1 MKSRIKDT
9 LLLVGS
15 AESDRSALHDIFEA
29 TFNLL
34 EAENAAQGILLLQQN
49 HSCIAAVLTDIP
61 LSEEGGLRALVEACK
76 PGTEEEIPVI
86 CLVTP
91 VGNGQRE
98 ESAFLLGASDVVHK
112 PYTLL
117 SICRR
122 VQVLIDLYAHRWHL
136 EKLVE
141 EQSKT
146 ILNANQTMLDAL
158 SAIIEH
164 RSTESGN
171 HVLRIR
177 RFTRILLEEV
187 ARCYPEYNLK
197 ENIIEMISS
206 ASALHDIGK
215 ISIPDAILNKP
226 GKLTSE
232 EFEIM
237 KTHTTLGS
245 EIVTN
250 LENLGDI
257 MFLRYAYNISRYHHE
272 RWDGNGYPEGLA
284 GDQIPICA
292 QVVGLVDAFDALTT
306 PRVYKN
312 AIPYEDAISM
322 ILNGECGIF
331 SPKVLECF
339 KRARIELVEL
349 ACHYADGYSPKS
361 DSIRVPLPDP
371 LHNPVPLNALQ
382 LSHLKYQTLLHH
394 QNDTVIELDIDSKVY
409 HVVYNPNPDFVSLFA
424 NADFDDISHRL
435 MEEGVHPEDALTMAE
450 MRSQI
455 AQKLFINNQ
464 RKCSFRCRMYSPPH
478 GRFFPYE
485 ITILRVNTDN
495 PTQRIVLA
503 VFHNLDGDIATP
515 PAVVTDVMTSPAM
528 FDLISSIVCCSNDA
542 RQTMI
547 GGHNMLLPLTGHT
560 PTQLEELYGNSLRNM
575 IVPEDRALLDQ
586 LLSQLQYDSA
596 TKTMQLRV
604 SHASGKPVWV
614 QIKSRGYTNNDG
626 SEYIYHA
633 LTDIHVSKTAQLEM
647 ETEQQRNNKIVEMS
661 QGIIFDWDMQE
672 DILHCSPKFEKRFG
686 YSLDGIRMTEDL
698 TVAGHFHPDDLPDIR
713 QTAKRILAG
722 DATEGVDARIF
733 ASDGR
738 YYWSRI
744 RMAATF
750 DAAGTPTHIL
760 GIIYDINDLKYAAI
774 SMKKK
779 AELDGLTKL
788 MNKASAQNAIQEYL
802 AERSG
807 KALAAMLVMDL
818 DNFKLVND
826 RFGHLYGDAVLSQ
839 IGSTLRSLFRT
850 HDIIGRI
857 GGDEFMILMKDVP
870 NQELV
875 EERCQL
881 LVDTFREQLHRLM
894 PNVPV
899 SVSVGAAMVPAHG
912 TGYAELFR
920 HADEALYTAKRLGK
934 CQSHLYNPE
943 DALHNLPGDTF
954 EITRIDSE
962 ESSAMSEEFMVRF
975 VFRKLYESRD
985 IDATINELLAYIG
998 AQFNVSRVYIFEN
1011 NDDNTECSNT
1021 FEWCNEGIEPQ
1032 IEYLQNLSYLTELQG
1047 WPDVYGESGVLYC
1060 ADISELAPHIRA
1072 IVEPQGIKSML
1083 HCAIMDRGVFR
1094 GYIGF
1099 DECTANYLWTKGQ
1112 ISMLEFMAEVMAVFL
1127 IKHRA
1132 DHRFSSAP
1140 AQRPAVNLRP
1150 GDEA

>member
-1 MKSRIKDT
+1 MKFRIKDT

-15 AESDRSALHDIFEA
+15 AESDRPAIHDIFES

-49 HSCIAAVLTDIP
+49 IGCIAAVLTDIP
-61 LSEEGGLRALVEACK
+61 LTEEGGLRALVEACK

-98 ESAFLLGASDVVHK
+98 EAAFLLGATDVVHK

-146 ILNANQTMLDAL
+146 ILNANQTVLDAL

-177 RFTRILLEEV
+177 RFTQILLQEV

-215 ISIPDAILNKP
+215 ISIPDSILNKP
-226 GKLTSE
+226 GKLTYE
-232 EFEIM
+232 EFEVM

-272 RWDGNGYPEGLA
+272 RWDGKGYPEGLS

-306 PRVYKN
+306 PRVYKD
-312 AIPYEDAISM
+312 AILYEEAISM
-322 ILNGECGIF
+322 ILNGECGMF

-339 KRARIELVEL
+339 KRARVELVAL
-349 ACHYADGYSPKS
+349 AQRYADGYSPKS

-382 LSHLKYQTLLHH
+382 LSHLKYQSLLHH

-409 HVVYNPNPDFVSLFA
+409 HVVYNPNPDFVSLFT
-424 NADFDDISHRL
+424 NADFDEISERL
-435 MEEGVHPEDALTMAE
+435 MEDGVHPEDALTMAD
-450 MRSQI
+450 MRRQLSE
-455 AQKLFINNQ
+455 KLFAQNQ

-478 GRFFPYE
+478 DRYFPYE
-485 ITILRVNTDN
+485 ITLLRVNTDN
-495 PTQRIVLA
+495 TTQRIVLA

-515 PAVVTDVMTSPAM
+515 PAVVTDVMTSPAL
-528 FDLISSIVCCSNDA
+528 FDLISSIVCCSTDA
-542 RQTMI
+542 GQTMI
-547 GGHNMLLPLTGHT
+547 GGHNMLLPLTGYA
-560 PTQLEELYGNSLRNM
+560 PTDLETRFGNSLRM
-575 IVPEDRALLDQ
+575 MVEEEDRELLDQ
-586 LLSQLQYDSA
+586 MLGALRHDSA
-596 TKTMQLRV
+596 TQTAQLRI
-604 SHASGKPVWV
+604 SHISGNPIWV
-614 QIKSRGYTNNDG
+614 QIKSRIYYAADG

-633 LTDIHVSKTAQLEM
+633 LTDITASKTVLLQM
-647 ETEQQRNNKIVEMS
+647 EAEQQRNNEIVELS
-661 QGIIFDWDMQE
+661 EGIIFDWDINR
-672 DILHCSPKFEKRFG
+672 DYLSCTSKFEKRFG
-686 YSLDGIRMTEDL
+686 YNTNGIKLREHLTDGGR
-698 TVAGHFHPDDLPDIR
+698 FHPDDMPQLREKLESLLCGGPTDSVDV
-713 QTAKRILAG
+713 RISAN
-722 DATEGVDARIF
+722 
-733 ASDGR
+733 DGR

-744 RMAATF
+744 RAVATF
-750 DAAGTPTHIL
+750 DKNGAPAHVL
-760 GIIYDINDLKYAAI
+760 GIIYDINDLKHAAL
-774 SMKKK
+774 SMKKQ

-788 MNKASAQNAIQEYL
+788 LNKASAQNAITEYL
-802 AERSG
+802 AERNG
-807 KALAAMLVMDL
+807 GALAAMLVMDL

-839 IGSTLRSLFRT
+839 IGSTLRSLFRAQ
-850 HDIIGRI
+850 DIIGRI

-870 NQELV
+870 NRELV

-881 LVDTFREQLHRLM
+881 LVDTFRQQLQHLM

-899 SVSVGAAMVPAHG
+899 SVSVGAAIIPAHG

-920 HADEALYTAKRLGK
+920 HADEALYTAKRAGK
-934 CQSHLYNPE
+934 CQCHVYSPE
-943 DALHNLPGDTF
+943 DALTNLAEEGF
-954 EITRIDSE
+954 QSTRIDSD
-962 ESSAMSEEFMVRF
+962 ESLAMNEEFMVRF

-1060 ADISELAPHIRA
+1060 SDISELAPHIQA

-1112 ISMLEFMAEVMAVFL
+1112 ISILEFMAEVMAVFL
-1127 IKHRA
+1127 IKHRTEIRA
-1132 DHRFSSAP
+1132 SGVQPS
-1140 AQRPAVNLRP
+1140 RPAVNLRP